1 MRASDLLTIALS
13 ALWQQK
19 VRALLTLGGVVIGTF
34 ALAVSL
40 SLGRGFEAEVMR
52 QLGRRD
58 QLRQIIVWPHSEVN
72 EADIPEKELYVQGDM
87 SEAKKER
94 LRKSIIR
101 RYNQRGAVTRRTTY
115 LTQDRLTALAQL

>member
-1 MRASDLLTIALS
+1 MTRSLPGAVPIDCYASATDSWSPAFRRQRSEYPPKGGTPTYEQDWAHMRTSDLLTIALS

-19 VRALLTLGGVVIGTF
+19 LRSLLTLGGIMIGSF

-72 EADIPEKELYVQGDM
+72 EADI
-87 SEAKKER
+87 
-94 LRKSIIR
+94 
-101 RYNQRGAVTRRTTY
+101 
-115 LTQDRLTALAQL
+115 